1 MDGPVLSAKLIG
13 NTQRH
18 PRKYII
24 LPDFGVTGRRPPTP
38 PPVPVFIFF

>member
-24 LPDFGVTGRRPPTP
+24 LPDFGVTGRRPPNTP
-38 PPVPVFIFF
+38 RARFYFF